1 MNRNEWANIY
11 KSEVV
16 REEKGCPTMN
26 ITYRGCNLAWGGGG
40 DGEKEEVCHVL
51 FRKMKKSVLILE
63 KKCPNC
69 DHL

>member
-26 ITYRGCNLAWGGGG
+26 ITYRGCNLAGKGGGG
-40 DGEKEEVCHVL
+40 GWGEGGDLPCPFSKD
-51 FRKMKKSVLILE
+51 E
-63 KKCPNC
+63 KKCP
-69 DHL
+69 DFREKMPKL